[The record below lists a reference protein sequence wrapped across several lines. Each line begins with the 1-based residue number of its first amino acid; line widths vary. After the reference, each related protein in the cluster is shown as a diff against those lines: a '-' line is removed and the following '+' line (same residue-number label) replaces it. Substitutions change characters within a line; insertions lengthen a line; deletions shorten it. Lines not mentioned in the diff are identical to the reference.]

1 MDMYGQKDK
10 SIPQKTV
17 MKLFEFII
25 LAVSFR
31 ILFGSGYTEITG
43 YRGEPGLFS
52 RHALLFVFNCI
63 VFIRMTFTMFYLI
76 KRKIPWEEAFSIPFA
91 FALYYIG
98 FAMLGYTCRTELSFL
113 DDIAIALFL
122 SGSYLNTGSELA
134 RDKWK
139 KDPAN
144 KGKLYTIGLFRYS
157 MHINYFGDLL
167 WVIAYAIVTRNI
179 YSVFIPVF
187 LFSFF
192 AFYNIPK
199 LDKYLAGMYGK
210 QFEEYS
216 MRTKKFIPFII

>member
-1 MDMYGQKDK
+1 
-10 SIPQKTV
+10 
-17 MKLFEFII
+17 
-25 LAVSFR
+25 
-31 ILFGSGYTEITG
+31 
-43 YRGEPGLFS
+43 
-52 RHALLFVFNCI
+52 
-63 VFIRMTFTMFYLI
+63 MFYLI

-98 FAMLGYTCRTELSFL
+98 FAMLGYTCRTELGFI

-199 LDKYLAGMYGK
+199 LDKYLAGRYGK

-216 MRTKKFIPFII
+216 KRTKKFIPFIFNP

>member
-1 MDMYGQKDK
+1 MYGQKDK

-17 MKLFEFII
+17 MKLFELII
-25 LAVSFR
+25 LAVSFW
-31 ILFGSGYTEITG
+31 ILFGNGYAEITG
-43 YRGEPGLFS
+43 DRGTSGIFS
-52 RHALLFVFNCI
+52 RRVLLFFFNCI
-63 VFIRMTFTMFYLI
+63 VFIRMTFTMFYLV
-76 KRKIPWEEAFSIPFA
+76 KRRIPWEEAFSIPFA

-98 FAMLGYTCRTELSFL
+98 FAMLGYTCKTELSFI

-144 KGKLYTIGLFRYS
+144 KGKLYTEGLFGYS

-167 WVIAYAIVTRNI
+167 WVIAYAIVTCNI

-199 LDKYLAGMYGK
+199 LDKYLAGRYGK
-210 QFEEYS
+210 QFEDYS
-216 MRTKKFIPFII
+216 KRTKKFIPFI